1 MLLLLAPGAGERCL
15 SGVGARL
22 LPLLLQPLLQPGR
35 APIGEVLRERA
46 CGFVGPGEGELDS
59 LAGPAVGEPRGQAEE
74 GRSGCSGDSH
84 LNEPVEA
91 RRLMSRGGG
100 GDDVPKERG

>member
-1 MLLLLAPGAGERCL
+1 MDVVCV
-15 SGVGARL
+15 GVVVVVVVVVVVEMIVATVMMGGW
-22 LPLLLQPLLQPGR
+22 GR
-35 APIGEVLRERA
+35 WERA

>member
-1 MLLLLAPGAGERCL
+1 MYCKEMGGDGGRVAALLTLPGSTLPLAPPPPPPPPRVDMLLLLAPGAGERCL

-46 CGFVGPGEGELDS
+46 C
-59 LAGPAVGEPRGQAEE
+59 A
-74 GRSGCSGDSH
+74 RS
-84 LNEPVEA
+84 VVVVW
-91 RRLMSRGGG
+91 RWR
-100 GDDVPKERG
+100 